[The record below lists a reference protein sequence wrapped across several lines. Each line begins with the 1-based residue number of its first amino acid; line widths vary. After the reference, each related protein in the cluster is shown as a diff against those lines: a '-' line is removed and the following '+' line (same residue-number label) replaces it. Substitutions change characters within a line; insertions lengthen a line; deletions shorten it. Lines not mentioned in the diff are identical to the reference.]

1 VSSALLLYA
10 VVQITAAAS
19 MLAPVWST
27 ITIFM
32 MVVVSSALFGVGVL
46 YVTCLMPASL
56 ADWLEQK
63 A

>member
-1 VSSALLLYA
+1 
-10 VVQITAAAS
+10 

-27 ITIFM
+27 ITLFM
-32 MVVVSSALFGVGVL
+32 LVVLSSALFGVGVL